1 MILLIWETLRFDQI
15 DPPLETSLKTYHDA
29 SVMVLKNS
37 KTPLHLY
44 QSYMYHLTKM
54 EIDMIVKNEVNAT
67 KSSII
72 YQVFV
77 RIYVYFFL
85 LSKIFLNFYFV
96 ALLDYAEKNINSYR
110 RDLLLAN
117 DLVKG
122 ENKHFTVLYNK
133 WARHSLPTA
142 INTIDTVLFQNY
154 LKSDVFRVTTIN
166 HPIKS
171 VNVVSNF
178 LFLLVR

>member
-1 MILLIWETLRFDQI
+1 MKSMLRKVRSFI
-15 DPPLETSLKTYHDA
+15 RF
-29 SVMVLKNS
+29 
-37 KTPLHLY
+37 LY
-44 QSYMYHLTKM
+44 EFLF
-54 EIDMIVKNEVNAT
+54 I
-67 KSSII
+67 
-72 YQVFV
+72 
-77 RIYVYFFL
+77 FFF

-117 DLVKG
+117 DLVKS

-154 LKSDVFRVTTIN
+154 LRSDAFRITAIN

-178 LFLLVR
+178 LFLLLCHYHKVYPLIRVEFCFFDLLIIMNCELNYSVHFVVKTRGSVRYQY